1 MGLPL
6 NVVKCPKFILGR
18 FEYSHGLRTALKGSS
33 PDFQGQQQKST
44 DFHFDWLV
52 FFFFGFFLRY
62 SEIHFPLHSFGGQK
76 IHLKYI
82 IVSTLSL
89 QRDSNIKCRALFSWG
104 NTANHWANMLAYD
117 KIPAKLIILPS
128 NSTALCSSIH
138 SWRLNTLKS
147 DGAHVT
153 VNSSKCLHYITILQ
167 THYYGSSCSL
177 ILQLFDSLL
186 VEWQQKGPFQWSAPG
201 QSSNAH

>member
-1 MGLPL
+1 MSQVYLRKIWIQPWLMDSAEG
-6 NVVKCPKFILGR
+6 VVPR
-18 FEYSHGLRTALKGSS
+18 FPGPTA
-33 PDFQGQQQKST
+33 
-44 DFHFDWLV
+44 
-52 FFFFGFFLRY
+52 
-62 SEIHFPLHSFGGQK
+62 EIYWFSKP
-76 IHLKYI
+76 
-82 IVSTLSL
+82 V
-89 QRDSNIKCRALFSWG
+89 KCRALFSWG